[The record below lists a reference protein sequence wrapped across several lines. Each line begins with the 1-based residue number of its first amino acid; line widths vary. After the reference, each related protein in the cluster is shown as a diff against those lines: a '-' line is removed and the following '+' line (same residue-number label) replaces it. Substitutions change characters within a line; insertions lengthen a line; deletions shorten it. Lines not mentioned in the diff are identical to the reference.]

1 MEVIAKK
8 NGKFAIEP
16 GKRGFIALVE
26 GKRVE
31 IDIPNKLLEQMIKT
45 GWVEVVEEKAPV
57 TKMETKEAETVET
70 VEADKTEKPKKRSR
84 KKKA

>member
-31 IDIPNKLLEQMIKT
+31 VDIPNKLLQQMIKT
-45 GWVEVVEEKAPV
+45 GWVEVVEEKAPL
-57 TKMETKEAETVET
+57 TKMETVET
-70 VEADKTEKPKKRSR
+70 VETVETEKPKKRSR